1 MTSPAAVLTMDG
13 SPSADS
19 HHSLL
24 QALEG
29 IHARGVLHRDVSP
42 GNIVRVNSEFKL
54 DDFDISTSSSS
65 TQHTLIARCG
75 TPAFVSP
82 CWAQGMPFCKA
93 YDCHA
98 LGLTM
103 ATLMHLPGTGAAK
116 LKLLWNFS
124 QVPAAFKSYCMA
136 HDMR

>member
-1 MTSPAAVLTMDG
+1 MLSMGGD
-13 SPSADS
+13 PSADS

-29 IHARGVLHRDVSP
+29 MHARGVLHRDVSP

-54 DDFDISTSSSS
+54 DDFDISTLSSSS
-65 TQHTLIARCG
+65 QQLIARCG
-75 TPAFVSP
+75 TPALVSP
-82 CWAQGMPFCKA
+82 CWAQGLPFCKA

-103 ATLMHLPGTGAAK
+103 ATLVHLPGTGADK

-124 QVPAAFKSYCMA
+124 QVPAAFKSYCIP
-136 HDMR
+136 HNMRG